1 MNKELKHLTSILET
15 ITLKYSLLHPIHNF
29 VICVRGSFDS
39 TFAWMTSEMGYAIAW
54 QNTTILV
61 PFQYHES
68 NSKVSWISRL
78 SDRW

>member
-1 MNKELKHLTSILET
+1 
-15 ITLKYSLLHPIHNF
+15 
-29 VICVRGSFDS
+29 
-39 TFAWMTSEMGYAIAW
+39 MTSEMGYAIAW